1 MSISPERVLEEGGES
16 VWSVALACW
25 VSFFFSSR
33 RRHTRFDCD
42 WSSDVCSSD
51 LIGLLVQGHIAVE
64 SQQHDTRRGD
74 QGTLR
79 GRREGQRTDRE
90 TETRENASGEVRAA
104 DRKSVV

>member
-16 VWSVALACW
+16 VWSVSLSCW

-51 LIGLLVQGHIAVE
+51 LVPRDSLRVDPAYAPDCAIFHDRIRIGAQSGGGSPSWISLDRIFSRH
-64 SQQHDTRRGD
+64 HDG
-74 QGTLR
+74 
-79 GRREGQRTDRE
+79 
-90 TETRENASGEVRAA
+90 SP
-104 DRKSVV
+104 